1 MSRTLAAV
9 IAAGTLLFAGSAW
22 SAEEPD
28 ELMPGRFMVV
38 KKATTQGSARPKLV
52 TFVARAPEG
61 VSFALPDEAHNPRI
75 EGATLRVFD
84 VGGGADD
91 TYPLPADGWRAL
103 GVPPGSRGYMYRG
116 VGVFVAPASDPCHR
130 VVITPRI
137 VRAICTGA
145 AVHLGVPFAGDRGV
159 VLQVGTSS
167 KRYCARFGGEPKGD
181 ADSVYLRT
189 NAPPPESCP
198 TP

>member
-1 MSRTLAAV
+1 MLRTLAFA
-9 IAAGTLLFAGSAW
+9 IAAAMLLLAGPAR

-61 VSFALPDEAHNPRI
+61 GVFALPDAAHNPRV

-84 VGGGADD
+84 IGGGTDD
-91 TYPLPADGWRAL
+91 TYPLPPEGWRAL
-103 GVPPGSRGYMYRG
+103 GVPPGSRGYMYKG
-116 VGVFVAPASDPCHR
+116 VGVFVAPANDPCHR

-137 VRAICTGA
+137 VRAVCTGA

-159 VLQVGTSS
+159 ILQVGT

-181 ADSVYLRT
+181 PDAVYLRT
-189 NAPPPESCP
+189 DAPAPESCP